1 MDIQLYNGDCLELM
15 KKIPDGSVDLV
26 LCDLPYGTTRNKW
39 DSIIPLDRLWEQ
51 YKRVIKD
58 NGAIALFSA
67 EPFTSLLITSNIQ
80 WFRYDLIWSKT
91 QGSDFL
97 NANRK
102 PLRSHENICVFY
114 KKQPTYNPQ
123 KTDGKPYK
131 AKSGETT
138 SSNFGKFN
146 GNHPTE
152 NKDGKR
158 CPLSVLRFSGEH
170 NRGKQHPTQK
180 PTALLEW
187 LVKTY
192 TNEGDLV
199 LDNCMGSGS
208 TGVACVN
215 TNRNF
220 IGIELDKG
228 YFDIAEKRINEA
240 QNI

>member
-15 KKIPDGSVDLV
+15 KNIPDGSVDMV

-39 DSIIPLDRLWEQ
+39 DCIIPLDRLWEQ

-58 NGAIALFSA
+58 NGAIVLFSA
-67 EPFTSLLITSNIQ
+67 EPFTSILITSNMQ
-80 WFRYDLIWSKT
+80 WFRYDLIWAKT

-123 KTDGKPYK
+123 KTEGKPYK

-146 GNHPTE
+146 GNHHTE

-158 CPLSVLRFSGEH
+158 CPLTVLNFSGEH
-170 NRGKQHPTQK
+170 NKGKQHPTQK
-180 PTALLEW
+180 PIDLLEW
-187 LVKTY
+187 IIKTY
-192 TNEGDLV
+192 TNAEETV
-199 LDNCMGSGS
+199 LDNCMGVGS
-208 TGVACVN
+208 CGVACIN